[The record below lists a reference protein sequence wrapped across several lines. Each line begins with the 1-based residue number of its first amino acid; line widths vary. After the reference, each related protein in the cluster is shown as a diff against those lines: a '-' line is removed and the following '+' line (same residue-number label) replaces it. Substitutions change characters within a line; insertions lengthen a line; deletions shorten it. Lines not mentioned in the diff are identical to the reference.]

1 MLEFYDW
8 LSKKAIKEEMAPSGF
23 DANPLEKFK
32 FNDDPSDFGQDHDS
46 LLKEIIKMAMSKAPK
61 ETMNFLKDLSR
72 DDDDMRNLV
81 NRLTGNNTPKPSNFA
96 QDEVVP
102 SIADQGKGES
112 EFENQ

>member
-1 MLEFYDW
+1 MLEFYKW
-8 LSKKAIKEEMAPSGF
+8 LEKKVIREDNVSSGF

-72 DDDDMRNLV
+72 NDDDMRNLV
-81 NRLTGNNTPKPSNFA
+81 NRLTGTSIPKSGNFN

-112 EFENQ
+112 EYENQ